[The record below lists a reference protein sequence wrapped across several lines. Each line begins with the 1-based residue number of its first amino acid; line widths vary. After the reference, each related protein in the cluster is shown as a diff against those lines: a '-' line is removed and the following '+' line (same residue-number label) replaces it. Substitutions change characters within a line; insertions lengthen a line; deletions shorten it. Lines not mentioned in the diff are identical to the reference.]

1 MMIDATHQSARSG
14 SRRSCPSVATSCCGV
29 GWNRRD
35 KTAPFRPGRSLRP
48 RTTLA
53 PFILTSVHILPPSNS
68 PGLANAPTTC
78 QLCTSHH
85 HHLALLSHLSFSRH
99 LRKAIGGWTGAQASV
114 STSQI
119 ANVKVQAVRLAN
131 FASSC
136 SPWALGAVACR
147 CICTDNRSIA
157 AHAAVSAELGSGLGD
172 RGSKLQSP
180 IRTWTA
186 NIPPMYSGPDQ
197 HIAQCLAYLLRGT
210 QE

>member
-35 KTAPFRPGRSLRP
+35 KTAPFRPGRSLRQ
-48 RTTLA
+48 RTTLP

-119 ANVKVQAVRLAN
+119 ANLKVQAVRLAN

-136 SPWALGAVACR
+136 SPWELLHVVAYVPTIVLLQHTRLSALNWEAV
-147 CICTDNRSIA
+147 
-157 AHAAVSAELGSGLGD
+157 
-172 RGSKLQSP
+172 
-180 IRTWTA
+180 
-186 NIPPMYSGPDQ
+186 
-197 HIAQCLAYLLRGT
+197 
-210 QE
+210 